1 MTGRSTEEWIGSSP
15 DAKVPPR
22 VRLRIFN
29 RCNGVCYLSKRT
41 IRAGEAWDLE
51 HKIALCNGGEHRESN
66 MAPALVAPHKEKTKA
81 DLAEK
86 SKVARVRKKHLGL
99 SKPKRTIPGRRFN
112 GEPIPSRVR

>member
-1 MTGRSTEEWIGSSP
+1 VTGRSTEEWIGSSP

-41 IRAGEAWDLE
+41 IRAGEAWELE
-51 HKIALCNGGEHRESN
+51 HKIALCNGGEHREFN
-66 MAPALVAPHKEKTKA
+66 MAPALVEPHKVKTKA
-81 DLAEK
+81 DREEK
-86 SKVARVRKKHLGL
+86 KIIDRKRKKHLGL
-99 SKPKRTIPGRRFN
+99 GKAKRTIPGRRFN